1 MIKTSYAKLALKLN
15 TEVKSVDY
23 NGNVIEVLQY
33 LPIDDKYSLINVT
46 LQKAKE
52 GSIYNPLKKDMYF
65 HLNLVYMYS
74 SLTFTEKQREDESK
88 LYDTLVS
95 NGLMDLIIEAI
106 PESEYTILY
115 SYLDEQE
122 ELLLTYKNTFGGAIS
137 EIIENLPLRA
147 DEMQQIV
154 STFDPEKFQ
163 NVLDFAKAANGGREI
178 K

>member
-23 NGNVIEVLQY
+23 NGNAIEVLQY
-33 LPIDDKYSLINVT
+33 LPIDDKYSLINIT

-52 GSIYNPLKKDMYF
+52 GNIYNPLKKDMYF

-74 SLTFTEKQREDESK
+74 SLTFTDKQREDESK

-122 ELLLTYKNTFGGAIS
+122 ELMLTYKNTFSGVIA
-137 EIIENLPLRA
+137 EIIDSLPLKA
-147 DEMQQIV
+147 DEMQQIIN
-154 STFDPEKFQ
+154 TFDPEKFQ
-163 NVLDFAKAANGGREI
+163 NVLNFAKAANGGREI

>member
-1 MIKTSYAKLALKLN
+1 MIKTSYANLKLKVN

-23 NGNVIEVLQY
+23 NGNAIEVLQY
-33 LPIDDKYSLINVT
+33 LPVDDKYSLINVT